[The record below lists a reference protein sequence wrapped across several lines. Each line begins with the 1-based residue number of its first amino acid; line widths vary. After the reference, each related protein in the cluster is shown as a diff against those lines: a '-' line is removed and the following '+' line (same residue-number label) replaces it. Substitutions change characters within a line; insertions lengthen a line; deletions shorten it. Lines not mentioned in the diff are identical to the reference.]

1 VLLGLDL
8 ALPLRL
14 EWIAVVSGLMLTA
27 AGFVFAAAG
36 ATRRW
41 RHAVGTRAAV

>member
-8 ALPLRL
+8 ALPRL
-14 EWIAVVSGLMLTA
+14 DWIAVVSGLMLTA